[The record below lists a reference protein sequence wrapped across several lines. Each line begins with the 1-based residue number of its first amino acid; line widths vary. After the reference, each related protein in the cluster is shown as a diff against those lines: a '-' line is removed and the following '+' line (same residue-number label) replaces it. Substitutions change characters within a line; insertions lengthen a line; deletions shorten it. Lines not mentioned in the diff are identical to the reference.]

1 MQSARQPSLN
11 TLCQVGLTNTA
22 SFTTLLNNYG
32 STFVKNFLSVNTT
45 SKRNTPSL
53 ITCELLT
60 SIGSPAI
67 RSVTATQLATITTAD
82 FPNCVTLLG
91 ASANEWSSAQL
102 ALLVAVA
109 NTVEIFC

>member
-1 MQSARQPSLN
+1 MQSARQPSSN

-32 STFVKNFLSVNTT
+32 STFVTNYLAVST
-45 SKRNTPSL
+45 SKSASSAM
-53 ITCELLT
+53 TCESLT

-67 RSVTATQLATITTAD
+67 GSVTAAQLATITTAD

-109 NTVEIFC
+109 NTVEIFF